1 MSDNKADLYEQ
12 FSRLEWLVRRYQLKS
27 LREFGPMAN
36 PHKGQGRILALL
48 RRSPEISQKELSA
61 ILDIRSQSLGE
72 LLMKLERSGFITR
85 TPSEE
90 DRRVMVIRLT
100 ESGKKAASESSVQ
113 PEEDLIFGCLKEEE
127 QTLLGQFFEKIIN
140 DLEVKFSD
148 EDFRFHNRDYHG
160 GFPFD
165 RNSSGHPHPFGRGA
179 FGQRTNGMENSRQS
193 FRRGS
198 GNTEH
203 PDKK

>member
-140 DLEVKFSD
+140 DLEVKFGD
-148 EDFRFHNRDYHG
+148 EEFRFHNRDFHG

-165 RNSSGHPHPFGRGA
+165 RNSSGHPFGRGT

-193 FRRGS
+193 FRRDS
-198 GNTEH
+198 GNTER
-203 PDKK
+203 PDEK